1 MIDLFNN
8 EDSSDALKAPLADR
22 MRPQSLNEVIGQ
34 DHLLGKDAPLQ
45 NMISS
50 GVFSSLI
57 LWGPPGVGKT
67 TIARLLADNSE
78 SHFEQLSAIF
88 TGVGDLKK
96 IFESAIFRR
105 TNGHSTIIF
114 VDEIHR
120 FNKSQQDSFCLI

>member
-105 TNGHSTIIF
+105 TNGH
-114 VDEIHR
+114 
-120 FNKSQQDSFCLI
+120 